1 MSLSLIEIEK
11 EARKLPLEERAR
23 LIGVLIA
30 SLEPADEGDI
40 EAAWEQ
46 ELLARSK
53 EVQDGSVSP
62 VPADEALERVRR
74 SLT

>member
-1 MSLSLIEIEK
+1 MSLSLIEIET

-30 SLEPADEGDI
+30 SLESADEGDI

-53 EVQDGSVSP
+53 EVQDGSVNP

>member
-1 MSLSLIEIEK
+1 MSLSLIEIET

-30 SLEPADEGDI
+30 SLESADEGDI